1 MYCGDEVGAFVG
13 DVGTLSSKFG
23 YAGEDTPNCIL
34 PSVVGSKANAPRS
47 VLGHSALYAAQD
59 IDALPAAISL
69 VDDKNAYD
77 WDVVEVLWAHAFDQ
91 LHVNPTEHAILASL
105 SPFDMAVAPKY
116 MELMFETFRAPAFY
130 LAKDAVLNA
139 FSFGKSTA
147 LVADVGAGSTRVV
160 PVVDGFVLH
169 GSAQRSVVGGEAL
182 NAQMQKM
189 LQDKHGVE
197 IAPCVRKYETEA
209 TATPTL
215 SEAYLNFRRLEVVRD
230 IKESVCLMPETTL
243 NEELADSTPAEAYEL
258 PDGHVVSMGSERFKI
273 PEKLMHPDVIG
284 ADSTT
289 VATSSKGLHRMLYSA
304 VQSSDVDV
312 RRELLHNL
320 VLCGGGAGFQGLT
333 ERVHWEMSQMVP
345 SSLKVRITQTTPV
358 ERKFSTWIGGS
369 ILASLGSFQQLW
381 VSKREFEERG
391 ADHLI
396 AARFL

>member
-13 DVGTLSSKFG
+13 DVGSLSSKFG
-23 YAGEDTPNCIL
+23 YAGEDTPNCIV
-34 PSVVGSKANAPRS
+34 PSIVGSKPNAPRS
-47 VLGHSALYAAQD
+47 VLGQSALYAARD
-59 IDALPAAISL
+59 IDALPQAISL

-77 WDVVEVLWAHAFDQ
+77 WDVVETLWTHAFEQ
-91 LHVNPTEHAILASL
+91 LHANPSEHAILASL

-116 MELMFETFRAPAFY
+116 MELILFV
-130 LAKDAVLNA
+130 AKDAVLNA

-160 PVVDGFVLH
+160 PVVDGFALH

-182 NAQMQKM
+182 GLQLQKM
-189 LQDKHGVE
+189 LLDKHKVE
-197 IAPCVRKYETEA
+197 IQPCVRKYGDGDVPA
-209 TATPTL
+209 AL
-215 SEAYLNFRRLEVVRD
+215 AMSDAYLQFRRLEVVRD
-230 IKESVCLMPETTL
+230 LKESTCLMPETTL
-243 NEELADSTPAEAYEL
+243 NEELAESTPADPYEL
-258 PDGHVVSMGSERFKI
+258 PDGQVVLVGTERFKI

-312 RRELLHNL
+312 RRELLNNL
-320 VLCGGGAGFQGLT
+320 ILCGGGSALPGLT
-333 ERVHWEMSQMVP
+333 ERVHWEMSQLVP
-345 SSLKVRITQTTPV
+345 SSLKVRITQMTPV

-381 VSKREFEERG
+381 VSKREYEERG
-391 ADHLI
+391 GDHL
-396 AARFL
+396 ASSRFL